1 MQGENWIALKRSRLS
16 SLAQA
21 RMERNFPWAT
31 RQTPSSGVRD
41 TAKAA
46 ETSGVQG
53 EPTLAPGNRWVRE
66 LRINQRSGGAEDT
79 RPRLSTQL
87 RAELGAVLVAG

>member
-1 MQGENWIALKRSRLS
+1 MQGENWIAQKRSRLS
-16 SLAQA
+16 SLAQV
-21 RMERNFPWAT
+21 RMERNFPWAA
-31 RQTPSSGVRD
+31 RQTSSSGVRD

-66 LRINQRSGGAEDT
+66 LNPSAQFLLAVES
-79 RPRLSTQL
+79 
-87 RAELGAVLVAG
+87 RARG